1 MSKIIPDLA
10 GIGKIAWTGGVQMFC
25 ADHRWANKEIKGMYR
40 LFTDGCYGDISDD
53 DFKSN
58 LKTIASLE
66 GGGRLLGIYTLS
78 DKTII
83 WILTTGY
90 KLHQVG
96 DDYCNTVIMFPHEY

>member
-1 MSKIIPDLA
+1 MAKITPDLA

-58 LKTIASLE
+58 L
-66 GGGRLLGIYTLS
+66 G
-78 DKTII
+78 
-83 WILTTGY
+83 
-90 KLHQVG
+90 
-96 DDYCNTVIMFPHEY
+96 N